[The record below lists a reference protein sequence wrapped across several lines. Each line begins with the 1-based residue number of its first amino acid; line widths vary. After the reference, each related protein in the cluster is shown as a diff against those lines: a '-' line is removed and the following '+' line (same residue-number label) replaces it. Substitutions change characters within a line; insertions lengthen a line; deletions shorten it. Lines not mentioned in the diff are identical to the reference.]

1 MSFEDKDTNAIML
14 DSKYCKC
21 LLPVREED
29 FSKSDCGNI
38 LIIAGLSGMVGA
50 AYMASFSALRSGV
63 GLVRVL
69 TTDLGTIPMQ
79 CLLPEAICVSEDE
92 AFSHLASF
100 DAVAIGPGMGVSDK
114 TASLIRRVCEE
125 FSGPIVIDA
134 DGLNTLVDERF
145 GLTDVIKDAKNV
157 CLTPHKGEA
166 ARLLECEPSEIRV
179 ENRMEFCKAISMKY
193 NAICLLKGKNTCV
206 ASPDGRLAINT
217 SGNPGM
223 ATAGSGDVL
232 TGMITAF
239 AGQGLKLFDATCLG
253 TFLHGKA
260 GDEAAFE
267 LGQISMMARD
277 IIKYI
282 PKAIESL

>member
-134 DGLNTLVDERF
+134 DGLNT
-145 GLTDVIKDAKNV
+145 
-157 CLTPHKGEA
+157 
-166 ARLLECEPSEIRV
+166 
-179 ENRMEFCKAISMKY
+179 
-193 NAICLLKGKNTCV
+193 
-206 ASPDGRLAINT
+206 
-217 SGNPGM
+217 
-223 ATAGSGDVL
+223 
-232 TGMITAF
+232 
-239 AGQGLKLFDATCLG
+239 
-253 TFLHGKA
+253 
-260 GDEAAFE
+260 
-267 LGQISMMARD
+267 
-277 IIKYI
+277 
-282 PKAIESL
+282 